1 MTTRILGKFFSPAF
15 KGLCLL
21 ASTLLVASCGG
32 GGGGGGGTVVG
43 GGGIGGTGS
52 VASVG
57 VVTAIASVEV
67 NGVKF
72 SCVGATVT
80 TDDGSTAPSGAGDSC
95 VSSKGKGQLR
105 EGMVV
110 VVKGSKDSGGNSTAA
125 TVTAESNV
133 TGPAVNIDPTLQ
145 SFTVLSQFIDVDD
158 NTLFEI
164 TNGLVIKGSSGL
176 SFLAGNPIVRVSG
189 LPNAQGRIL
198 ATFVEIKTTVPS
210 TEFEVKG
217 VVTASTAT
225 TISIGSLN
233 VILNGQAT
241 RAVGKCVEIKGT
253 FDGAS
258 TLTLGS
264 LKDDDDCSGSVSGS
278 FDQAQVEGIVSG
290 VTTPTD
296 FLVAGQSV
304 KIDANTVFSGG
315 TALDLINGVK
325 VEAEGS
331 ITNGVLL
338 AKKLTIK
345 SNGVRI
351 EGRPDAA
358 ATGNS
363 FTILGITVKVVAAT
377 EFNGSISLGNIG
389 PGASIRIEGSKTGA
403 KQVTASK
410 ITNGSGGGGGTRT
423 ELRGPLDTDPDQA
436 NKTFQILGV
445 PINAA
450 GASSFQDLAGN
461 PISSATFFATVK
473 ANDIVKGRGSES
485 PDNAITA
492 SEVEIED

>member
-21 ASTLLVASCGG
+21 ASTLLVASCG

-110 VVKGSKDSGGNSTAA
+110 VVKGSKDSSGNSTAA

-164 TNGLVIKGSSGL
+164 TNGLVIKGSGGL
-176 SFLAGNPIVRVSG
+176 SFLAGNHIVRVSG

-304 KIDANTVFSGG
+304 KIDINTVFSGG

-325 VEAEGS
+325 VEAEGP

-351 EGRPDAA
+351 EGVADSGVSAA
-358 ATGNS
+358 DNT
-363 FTILGITVKVVAAT
+363 FTILGIKVKVVAAT
-377 EFNGSISLGNIG
+377 ELGSGVPIAAGSSLK
-389 PGASIRIEGSKTGA
+389 IEGTKSGDN
-403 KQVTASK
+403 QVTATK
-410 ITNGSGGGGGTRT
+410 ISSGSGGGGGGGGGGNKTK
-423 ELRGPLDTDPDQA
+423 LRGPLDQDADQV
-436 NKTFQILGV
+436 NKTMRILGV
-445 PINAA
+445 PINAT
-450 GASSFQDLAGN
+450 GAIFTNST
-461 PISSATFFATVK
+461 SAAFFAAAKKDKIIK
-473 ANDIVKGRGSES
+473 ASGTES
-485 PDNAITA
+485 PPNAILA
-492 SEVEIED
+492 EEVEFDD